1 MRTLIITVG
10 TRQVGWR
17 CADRTVCCF
26 GADGDRNEHPRHTD
40 RLYTELGIQRGSQDG
55 QVWSVKDLG
64 QRYYDHCLQALA
76 GRFDPV
82 ELLLDHEV
90 IDRQYSQ
97 GLTHVVLWGTRQPDT
112 AAASYRS
119 RDTHWLAHLMA
130 GKIRQTWPELTA
142 EVFEPV
148 VAANDRSA
156 IRHALEGFLVEHT
169 KGIDD
174 FTLLIQTKGAVPAI
188 AQSLEICAAGL
199 VRQYPVF
206 QVVPT
211 EPEPLYARE
220 TQSASRSQH
229 HQVISIGEYFWP
241 IERLRIVSAW
251 QQGNFQAAAL
261 WLMAHQDRHRQLY
274 RLAQHLS
281 LATNWQIEALFKPQ
295 GIAQWLQA
303 GSLAELVEPEQLGV
317 WQDQSKEIRHSPL
330 AQTWET
336 SFLIYLLLRQGNY
349 TDAFMRFAQTL
360 ERLLYLR
367 SQSEQWFSDDELKK
381 RHPGF
386 KQLIDSWFQV
396 QGRPLKGALYNRF
409 DGIRNARN
417 QAVHQAK
424 AMTLKDLCRLWK
436 DRSRTPTDVES
447 LHSAMVTTLKHIS
460 PPPLGS
466 MSFLESLYHWGLSQ
480 FR

>member
-17 CADRTVCCF
+17 CADRTICCF

-40 RLYTELGIQRGSQDG
+40 RLYAELGIQRGRQDDYP
-55 QVWSVKDLG
+55 WSVKDLG
-64 QRYYDHCLQALA
+64 QRYYHRCQHDLN
-76 GRFDPV
+76 GDFDPV
-82 ELLLDHEV
+82 ELLLDHGV
-90 IDRQYSQ
+90 IDSQYSQ

-130 GKIRQTWPELTA
+130 GKIRQTWSELIV

-148 VAANDRSA
+148 VTANDRSA
-156 IRHALEGFLVEHT
+156 VRRALEHFLVQHT
-169 KGIDD
+169 QGVDD

-206 QVVPT
+206 QIVPT
-211 EPEPLYARE
+211 EPAPLYARE
-220 TQSASRSQH
+220 TQSANRSQH

-251 QQGNFQAAAL
+251 QQGNFQEATL

-274 RLAQHLS
+274 RLAQQLS
-281 LATNWQIEALFKPQ
+281 LAANWQIEALFQPQ
-295 GIAQWLQA
+295 GLAQWLQA
-303 GSLAELVEPEQLGV
+303 GSLTRVVESEQIET
-317 WQDQSKEIRHSPL
+317 WQAQVKAIRHSPL

-336 SFLIYLLLRQGNY
+336 SFLVYLLLRQGNY

-360 ERLLYLR
+360 ERLLYLH
-367 SQSEQWFSDDELKK
+367 SQSQQWFTDDELKK

-386 KQLIDSWFQV
+386 KQLIDRWFQA
-396 QGRPLKGALYNRF
+396 QGKPLKGTLYNRF

-417 QAVHQAK
+417 QVVHQAK
-424 AMTLKDLCRLWK
+424 AMTLKEVCKLWE
-436 DRSRTPTDVES
+436 DRSKTPTDVES
-447 LHSAMVTTLKHIS
+447 LSDAMVTTLKQIS
-460 PPPLGS
+460 PPPLES
-466 MSFLESLYHWGLSQ
+466 TSLLESLYSWGLSQ
-480 FR
+480 LS